1 MGNKK
6 NINSQNVKTK
16 KKAKV
21 PFVTIF
27 KSLYSNQAAIES
39 RKRPWYWFLVITVL
53 SVFLVWIPR
62 LTSGYK
68 SNAAG
73 ALAATSNYEVTKA
86 LKHVIN
92 EEDYFKSIKVAE
104 SSDGKLVLDRDS
116 LSGYGASSPE
126 ATWNTEYCLQNN
138 IKPLFR
144 GNYND
149 SSAQDASAYI
159 KNFTNKSY
167 EYYFDCIGVKNTGN
181 RNKPSVSQSSASTT
195 VEYETEQ
202 TTFLEAYYFPKLSSS
217 EENYSVYLNNFISS
231 VILDRDKDG
240 KLGRYP
246 HSFLLLGQDFRNVG
260 FFALQTTKSVTQRS
274 ATYQG
279 NVSEGLEGI
288 GAKKGDTFYAAIRKD
303 YSNINDIYDKGFVSF
318 AHASGRKATIQSTW
332 LNIAMASG
340 IVGGLILLGAL
351 ILFLR
356 HRRKVSAYRDTNF
369 YHALKE
375 SAARTF
381 TPSLIAR
388 ILGFMSPQ
396 YRYRVLIA
404 GVLRRIVFANN
415 KICPPRNTQSDNK
428 PLYQARD

>member
-104 SSDGKLVLDRDS
+104 SSDGKFVLDRDS

-149 SSAQDASAYI
+149 S
-159 KNFTNKSY
+159 
-167 EYYFDCIGVKNTGN
+167 
-181 RNKPSVSQSSASTT
+181 
-195 VEYETEQ
+195 
-202 TTFLEAYYFPKLSSS
+202 
-217 EENYSVYLNNFISS
+217 
-231 VILDRDKDG
+231 
-240 KLGRYP
+240 
-246 HSFLLLGQDFRNVG
+246 
-260 FFALQTTKSVTQRS
+260 
-274 ATYQG
+274 
-279 NVSEGLEGI
+279 
-288 GAKKGDTFYAAIRKD
+288 
-303 YSNINDIYDKGFVSF
+303 
-318 AHASGRKATIQSTW
+318 
-332 LNIAMASG
+332 
-340 IVGGLILLGAL
+340 
-351 ILFLR
+351 
-356 HRRKVSAYRDTNF
+356 
-369 YHALKE
+369 
-375 SAARTF
+375 
-381 TPSLIAR
+381 
-388 ILGFMSPQ
+388 
-396 YRYRVLIA
+396 
-404 GVLRRIVFANN
+404 
-415 KICPPRNTQSDNK
+415 
-428 PLYQARD
+428 LYQQAL